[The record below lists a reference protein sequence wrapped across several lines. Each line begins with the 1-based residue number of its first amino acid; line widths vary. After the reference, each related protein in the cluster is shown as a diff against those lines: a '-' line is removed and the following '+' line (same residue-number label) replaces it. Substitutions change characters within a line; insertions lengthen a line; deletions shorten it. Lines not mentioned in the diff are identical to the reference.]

1 MTQLTCNA
9 VSTYLNCMR
18 ILILFTCWGK
28 GDVVRY
34 CACEIL
40 IANTI
45 DGLYVTDN
53 YQNEDTHATCI
64 LNYFLDQHFRLDVA
78 RKETRVEYHWLIK
91 RKLAL
96 LDFVLLLKDSCWVLS
111 IKHANKKFCTWQN
124 AFSRPERV
132 IPFWL
137 KRMHSLF

>member
-1 MTQLTCNA
+1 MVQGYT
-9 VSTYLNCMR
+9 
-18 ILILFTCWGK
+18 
-28 GDVVRY
+28 
-34 CACEIL
+34 

-96 LDFVLLLKDSCWVLS
+96 LDFVLLLKDSC
-111 IKHANKKFCTWQN
+111 
-124 AFSRPERV
+124 
-132 IPFWL
+132 
-137 KRMHSLF
+137 